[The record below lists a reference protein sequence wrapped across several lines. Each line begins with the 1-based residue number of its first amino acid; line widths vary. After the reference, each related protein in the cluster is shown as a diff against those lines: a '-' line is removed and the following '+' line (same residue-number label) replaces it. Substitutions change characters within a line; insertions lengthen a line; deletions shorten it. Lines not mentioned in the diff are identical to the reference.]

1 MHCKLLINR
10 LLPIILYD
18 NYVIHRKCGFSFT
31 LSSVFFDMIKMSF
44 CLLTRRHF
52 CRMLLPTGKMKNA
65 IKNGMKNTIKNAI
78 KNTTKN
84 AMKSCRTISRRLI

>member
-1 MHCKLLINR
+1 MR
-10 LLPIILYD
+10 LFFYIVKCFFKYDKNVIL
-18 NYVIHRKCGFSFT
+18 F
-31 LSSVFFDMIKMSF
+31 
-44 CLLTRRHF
+44 LTRRHF